1 MLLTESQSKNNI
13 YSYLWHAVFLALA
26 TNLIDIDTII
36 PAMII
41 DAGGN
46 SMHIGILTAIMLG
59 GSSFAQLFFTPMLS
73 NKPRKKGFLLFG
85 INLRIFALFG
95 LGLLL
100 HWFTDKSESDL
111 VIWTIFILITLF
123 SVSGAFAAIGYSDIL
138 GKSVFEHK
146 RKPFLSSRQAISSV
160 GILVSA
166 YFAAEILVAF
176 DYPLNYS
183 WLFIIAG
190 IMLAIASL
198 GFWKIQEIP
207 GPIIA
212 IGSLTDYLKIIIK
225 EIKENK
231 RLANYLL
238 LVNTLGVSLALMPFL
253 ILYAKEM
260 YSISNSDVG
269 TFLILKVLAGV
280 ISGTFLFYFSKR
292 IKYTPLLYATSFIAL
307 LIPFTL
313 LISSNPA
320 MLGLYFFIGGVMY
333 TFYKVAIEGVLL
345 EISDHKNR
353 TIYIGM
359 VGAGNILPAIFPIFG
374 GWLIPNYGFSYF
386 FLLFSIIILFSIYF
400 IKCLKCKK

>member
-1 MLLTESQSKNNI
+1 MLLTDKISKNNI

-26 TNLIDIDTII
+26 SNLIDIDTII
-36 PAMII
+36 PAMLI
-41 DAGGN
+41 DAGGS

-59 GSSFAQLFFTPMLS
+59 GSSFAQLFFTPFLS
-73 NKPRKKGFLLFG
+73 NKSRKKGFLVFG
-85 INLRIFALFG
+85 INLRIFALLG

-100 HWFTDKSESDL
+100 YWFTERSESNV
-111 VIWTIFILITLF
+111 VIWTIFILISLF

-146 RKPFLSSRQAISSV
+146 RKSFLSSRQAISSV
-160 GILVSA
+160 GILASA
-166 YFAAEILVAF
+166 YFAAEILVSF

-198 GFWKIQEIP
+198 GFWKLEEIP
-207 GPIIA
+207 GPKVH
-212 IGSLTDYLKIIIK
+212 IGSLKDYLMIIIS

-238 LVNTLGVSLALMPFL
+238 MINTLGVSLALMPFL

-260 YSISNSDVG
+260 YTIDNTDVG
-269 TFLILKVLAGV
+269 MYLLLKVIAGV
-280 ISGTFLFYFSKR
+280 ISGTLLFYFAKR
-292 IKYTPLLYATSFIAL
+292 LKYTPLLYATSIIAL
-307 LIPFTL
+307 FIPL
-313 LISSNPA
+313 SLMIYSSSSL
-320 MLGLYFFIGGVMY
+320 LGLYFFLGGVMY
-333 TFYKVAIEGVLL
+333 TFYKIAIEGVLL

-359 VGAGNILPAIFPIFG
+359 VGAGNILPALFPIFG
-374 GWLIPNYGFSYF
+374 GWLIPHFGFNYF

-400 IKCLKCKK
+400 IKCLKCRK